1 MLTLDDIKFFSDQI
15 YQFKEGFDLCYK
27 ELKRLGE
34 VLEDSD
40 DSKFDRY
47 EEIIKPNRFNILFI
61 EIESIGY
68 PKSIIIPKF
77 KSSYKVSSKFS
88 SFKVP
93 YHINIESYHK
103 HNDNRRLQLEI
114 YFNDKKEKDNQDL
127 LTESGINKVRE
138 QIPEK
143 LYEALNVKPLLGK
156 LFNTKFEN
164 LPPLGIYHLAM
175 NNLAFLERKYLKR
188 KGLSI
193 NDALR
198 NRKIVKKFNLKYKKR
213 YNKYALVFNE
223 IEELKKK
230 LYKQQ
235 TTMLTPFKIT
245 FQWWDLEG
253 MKLAFPSGRNKTGIK
268 YVKNAL
274 KLNYPNL
281 ILFNEWEELYLQ
293 FGIYAI
299 RAKVLEKKYEDEF
312 IEDFYKYY
320 SKRKFIEEDIFQSG
334 DVAYNIIQNYSQPYE
349 LSHFWS
355 YVGSIC
361 KLSRP
366 KYHKP
371 VIYPQSD
378 NNVEK
383 TLSNENAQKL
393 KEVDIKAV
401 QEISEELHIPKATI
415 YSWLRRGKIINAKIV
430 DGSSTK
436 KLESKWEI
444 NFNAYQEIIDL
455 NNKSKKII
463 DWDIPYFQDLLS
475 SYISEHPCCNEES
488 AKRNLRRLIKKAR
501 NNNEKAK
508 KKLEYLVSKSAVSE
522 NAS

>member
-1 MLTLDDIKFFSDQI
+1 MQTLEDIKFFSDQI
-15 YQFKEGFDLCYK
+15 YQLKEGFDLCYK

-34 VLEDSD
+34 VLEDFD
-40 DSKFDRY
+40 DSEFDRY
-47 EEIIKPNRFNILFI
+47 EEIIKPNRFNIPFI

-93 YHINIESYHK
+93 YHINIESYDK

-127 LTESGINKVRE
+127 LTESDIKKVRE
-138 QIPEK
+138 QIPEE
-143 LYEALNVKPLLGK
+143 LYQALYVKPLLGK

-175 NNLAFLERKYLKR
+175 NNLGFLERKYLKSE
-188 KGLSI
+188 GLSVKE
-193 NDALR
+193 ALCK
-198 NRKIVKKFNLKYKKR
+198 RKIVKQFNLKYKTIIDKHR
-213 YNKYALVFNE
+213 PLLSE
-223 IEELKKK
+223 KKK
-230 LYKQQ
+230 LERMLNNQQ
-235 TTMLTPFKIT
+235 TTLLTPFKLT
-245 FQWWDLEG
+245 FQWWDLEE
-253 MKLAFPSGRNKTGIK
+253 MKLAFPSERNKTGIK

-274 KLNYPNL
+274 KLDYPNL
-281 ILFNEWEELYLQ
+281 VLFNEWEELYLQ

-299 RAKVLEKKYEDEF
+299 QAKVLEKKYEDEF

-320 SKRKFIEEDIFQSG
+320 SKRKFIEKYIFQSG

-366 KYHKP
+366 KYHKR
-371 VIYPQSD
+371 INNSQSD
-378 NNVEK
+378 DSVEEILSDENSPSDYDVEK
-383 TLSNENAQKL
+383 TNNNKNTKKLNES
-393 KEVDIKAV
+393 DIKSV
-401 QEISEELHIPKATI
+401 HEICLILQIPKATI
-415 YSWLRRGKIINAKIV
+415 YSWLRRGKIPSAKRV
-430 DGSSTK
+430 DSSSTK
-436 KLESKWEI
+436 KLESNWEI
-444 NFNAYQEIIDL
+444 NCNAYQEIIDL

-463 DWDIPYFQDLLS
+463 DWDTPYSQDLLS
-475 SYISEHPCCNEES
+475 SYISEHPCCSEES
-488 AKRNLRRLIKKAR
+488 AKRNLRRLKIKQKIER
-501 NNNEKAK
+501 
-508 KKLEYLVSKSAVSE
+508 
-522 NAS
+522 